1 MESNKPRR
9 IGYYMSQSKLARL
22 PWAEIT
28 AIALYSYSP
37 FALPSCHSFD

>member
-9 IGYYMSQSKLARL
+9 IGYYMSPSKLARL

-28 AIALYSYSP
+28 DIALYSYSP
-37 FALPSCHSFD
+37 LPFHFTR